1 MSGPLR
7 YYQGAAEPALKLWLQ
22 GDDGQLIDFS
32 TGYTF
37 DYFRVGLAGATPLLS
52 KATGITGAA
61 GAGVE
66 PTGTPN
72 VTVAW
77 AAGDLNIAV
86 GAYSWTLKATKGGL
100 PRYFGGV
107 FHVLASL

>member
-7 YYQGAAEPALKLWLQ
+7 YYQGAARPDLKLWLLD
-22 GDDGQLIDFS
+22 DDGSLINFS
-32 TGYTF
+32 SGYTF
-37 DYFRVGLAGATPLLS
+37 ELKVGLVGSPALLT
-52 KATGITGAA
+52 KTTGIVGAA

-66 PTGTPN
+66 PTGIPN
-72 VTVAW
+72 VTASW
-77 AAGDLNIAV
+77 AAGELAITV
-86 GAYSWTLKATKGGL
+86 GAYSWQLKATSSGL